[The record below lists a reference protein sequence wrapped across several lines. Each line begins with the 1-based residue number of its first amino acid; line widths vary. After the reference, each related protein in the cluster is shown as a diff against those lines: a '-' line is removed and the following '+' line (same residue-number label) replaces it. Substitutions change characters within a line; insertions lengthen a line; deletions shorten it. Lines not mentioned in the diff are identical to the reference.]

1 MNSFNLFS
9 FFYRRQTHRCVRKTW
24 LMAISSHIY
33 FSSLKFPSSTLTSLT
48 EKLMSLQF
56 SFHALVFFSKT
67 CCQNLAH
74 FQKKLVYWSR
84 KCSESGSKGVW
95 VSFCTE
101 VIMSKQRT
109 LFFFVFLF
117 HLNYLSSLPA
127 AVTGNFCSWKDEEGK
142 KEKRKESKGP
152 RRHI

>member
-1 MNSFNLFS
+1 MP
-9 FFYRRQTHRCVRKTW
+9 
-24 LMAISSHIY
+24 ISSHIY

-67 CCQNLAH
+67 CCQNLPH

-109 LFFFVFLF
+109 LFFCFSFPPK
-117 HLNYLSSLPA
+117 LSSKFASSCHGQFLLLKRW
-127 AVTGNFCSWKDEEGK
+127 GGK
-142 KEKRKESKGP
+142 KRKKERKKRAQETYLDIKQRGAEQMISSSWNS
-152 RRHI
+152 IQ

>member
-1 MNSFNLFS
+1 MP
-9 FFYRRQTHRCVRKTW
+9 
-24 LMAISSHIY
+24 ISSHIY

-67 CCQNLAH
+67 CCQNLPH

-109 LFFFVFLF
+109 LFFLF
-117 HLNYLSSLPA
+117 FFPPKLSSKFASSCHGQFLLLKRW
-127 AVTGNFCSWKDEEGK
+127 GG
-142 KEKRKESKGP
+142 EKRKKERKKRAQETYLDIKQRGAEQMISSSWNS
-152 RRHI
+152 IQ

>member
-1 MNSFNLFS
+1 MP
-9 FFYRRQTHRCVRKTW
+9 
-24 LMAISSHIY
+24 ISSHIY

-67 CCQNLAH
+67 CCQNLPH

-101 VIMSKQRT
+101 LIMSKQRT
-109 LFFFVFLF
+109 LFFFFF
-117 HLNYLSSLPA
+117 SFPPKLSSKFASSCHGQFLLLKRW
-127 AVTGNFCSWKDEEGK
+127 GG
-142 KEKRKESKGP
+142 EKRKKERKKRAQETYLDIKQRGAEQMISSSWNS
-152 RRHI
+152 IQ